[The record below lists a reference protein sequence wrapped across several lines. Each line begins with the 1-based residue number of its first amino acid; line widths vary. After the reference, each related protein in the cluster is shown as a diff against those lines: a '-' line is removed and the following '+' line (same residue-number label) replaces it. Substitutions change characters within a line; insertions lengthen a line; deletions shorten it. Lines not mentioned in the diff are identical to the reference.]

1 MFPATIKQL
10 LRVIEFHCRGLI
22 HHSGCLSDSLY
33 ESCIAEQ
40 VSGAVTHVRMGMLK
54 SQICFVVVL
63 FCFFFCALGKSS
75 CAQCSGIEMSTL
87 IKASACVCSGR
98 SSGVNQ
104 QLF

>member
-1 MFPATIKQL
+1 LFPATIKQL

-63 FCFFFCALGKSS
+63 FWFFFLCFGKVVL
-75 CAQCSGIEMSTL
+75 CSVLWHRDEHSDKGICL
-87 IKASACVCSGR
+87 CVLR
-98 SSGVNQ
+98 Q
-104 QLF
+104 E